1 MRIGH
6 KDTDH
11 QVVVVAEIGNNHE
24 GSLEAAL
31 ELVERA
37 ALAGADAVK
46 FQTIVPE
53 LLVGPEQA
61 GRLEQLRRLCL
72 PWEAFP
78 ALRQAADDAGL
89 IFLSTPFDLESAR
102 FLDPLVPAYKIASGD
117 NDFFPLIEA
126 VAAAGKPV
134 LLSTGLCGLPQV
146 RAAKTAIERIW
157 DRDGYQGELAL
168 LHCVA
173 SYPTPPQEANLRAI
187 GTLAGLGAT
196 PGYSDH
202 TLGIEAAVL
211 AVALGARVVEKHFT
225 LDKNRSDFRD
235 HQLSADPAELRLL
248 VERIRQV
255 ELLVGQGQKTV
266 MPCEGPALIAARR
279 SAVAA
284 VDLAEGETLAPE
296 RLLWL
301 RPGGGIAPSQAAA
314 LYGKR
319 LCRSVRRHERLEP
332 SDFYQDF

>member
-6 KDTDH
+6 KDTDS
-11 QVVVVAEIGNNHE
+11 QVIVVAEIGNNHE

-37 ALAGADAVK
+37 AQAGVDAVK

-53 LLVGPEQA
+53 LLVGPEQT

-117 NDFFPLIEA
+117 NDFFPLLEA
-126 VAAAGKPV
+126 VAATGKPV

-146 RAAKTAIERIW
+146 QAAKAVLERIW
-157 DRDGYQGELAL
+157 ARDGRHGELAL

-187 GTLAGLGAT
+187 GALAGLGVT

-202 TLGIEAAVL
+202 TLGVEAAVL

-235 HQLSADPAELRLL
+235 HQLSADPAELRQL
-248 VERIRQV
+248 VERVRQA
-255 ELLVGQGQKTV
+255 ELLVGHGDKAV
-266 MPCEGPALIAARR
+266 MPCEAQTLVAARR

-284 VDLAEGETLAPE
+284 VDLAEGETLAPKHV
-296 RLLWL
+296 LWL
-301 RPGGGIAPSQAAA
+301 RPGGGIAPSQAVA

-319 LCRSVRRHERLEP
+319 LCRSVRRHERLAL
-332 SDFYQDF
+332 SDFCEDC